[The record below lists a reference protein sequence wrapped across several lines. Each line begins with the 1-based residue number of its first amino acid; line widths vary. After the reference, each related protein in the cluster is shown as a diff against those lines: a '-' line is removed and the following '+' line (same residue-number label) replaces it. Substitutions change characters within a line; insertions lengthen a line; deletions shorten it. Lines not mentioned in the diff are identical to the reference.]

1 MIEGVIVGFFGGLL
15 AVLLLTLAKITVV
28 DPLAQRFALL
38 AAPNTVDFRLLVV
51 LLMVACVLVSAIG
64 SGLTLRRFLRV

>member
-1 MIEGVIVGFFGGLL
+1 VIVGFVGGLL
-15 AVLLLTLAKITVV
+15 AVLLLTIAKTTVV
-28 DPLAQRFALL
+28 DPLSERFALL
-38 AAPNTVDFRLLVV
+38 AAPDTIQYPLLAA